1 MAKKSKIAR
10 DQQRR
15 VVVERYAERR
25 ATLKAAATNPPPPPA
40 AARAP
45 AQAAL
50 QALPRDASPVRL
62 RNRDVADG
70 RPRGHL
76 RTFGL
81 SRVRF
86 REMAHRGELP
96 GITKSSW

>member
-15 VVVERYAERR
+15 AIVARYAERR
-25 ATLKAAATNPPPPPA
+25 AELKELIRKPGTPESERAAAEA
-40 AARAP
+40 ELRR
-45 AQAAL
+45 Q
-50 QALPRDASPVRL
+50 PRDASPVRL
-62 RNRDVADG
+62 RNRDAADG

-76 RTFGL
+76 RKFGL
-81 SRVRF
+81 SRVRV

-96 GITKSSW
+96 GVHKSSW

>member
-1 MAKKSKIAR
+1 MAKTSKIAADR
-10 DQQRR
+10 RRREVVARHAEQRR
-15 VVVERYAERR
+15 A
-25 ATLKAAATNPPPPPA
+25 LKAALKDPSTPA
-40 AARAP
+40 SEKVI
-45 AQAAL
+45 AQRSL
-50 QALPRDASPVRL
+50 QRLPRDASPTRL
-62 RNRDVADG
+62 RNRDAIDG

-76 RTFGL
+76 RSFGL

>member
-10 DQQRR
+10 DAQRR
-15 VVVERYAERR
+15 QIVERHAEERVR
-25 ATLKAAATNPPPPPA
+25 LKRTVKDPEASASEKVLAM
-40 AARAP
+40 R
-45 AQAAL
+45 AL
-50 QALPRDASPVRL
+50 QRMPRDASPTRL
-62 RNRDVADG
+62 RNRDAIDG

-76 RTFGL
+76 RRFGL